1 MGIDFRFNIGHATV
15 ADFDVVLVEDF
26 VKFMLS
32 WKVLLDEVQEN
43 SSDVG
48 EGVVVER
55 RVEPDDVSLSVISH
69 SVFWGWFV
77 FEIVVVSGSF

>member
-15 ADFDVVLVEDF
+15 ADFNVVLVEDF

-32 WKVLLDEVQEN
+32 LKVLLDEVQEN
-43 SSDVG
+43 SYDVG

-55 RVEPDDVSLSVISH
+55 RVEPDDVSLSVIPH
-69 SVFWGWFV
+69 SVFWDWFV
-77 FEIVVVSGSF
+77 LEIVVVYRSF